1 MASRKRKNVSG
12 HDLKAEEEL
21 ESKLIG
27 IVFLYPILRLGKNRK
42 ELGKS
47 KDDHSSTSC
56 SEVFKTPST
65 AEEWNRITTKFWE
78 KWNSPNTICAIDGK
92 HILLKAPTNTGSLHY
107 NYKGG
112 FSTVLLAICDA
123 DYKCVYAD
131 VGNYGKDSDGG
142 IFGRCSF
149 KEALDR
155 KVLNLPEAKNL
166 PGTDVFTPLFIVGD
180 AAFPL
185 RDNIMRPFPGDE
197 LDYGRMLLL
206 GTMKYEKLYHE
217 DTTMKITTAKIPPPG
232 TSTKVPRYYYSR
244 TWIQH

>member
-27 IVFLYPILRLGKNRK
+27 IVFLYPILWDMSHSEYKKQVLNGAVWEKIGK
-42 ELGKS
+42 ELGKR

-56 SEVFKTPST
+56 SE
-65 AEEWNRITTKFWE
+65 
-78 KWNSPNTICAIDGK
+78 WNSPNTICAIDGK

-155 KVLNLPEAKNL
+155 KVLNLPEAKIFL
-166 PGTDVFTPLFIVGD
+166 ELMFSHLFS
-180 AAFPL
+180 L
-185 RDNIMRPFPGDE
+185 SEMQPF
-197 LDYGRMLLL
+197 L
-206 GTMKYEKLYHE
+206 
-217 DTTMKITTAKIPPPG
+217 
-232 TSTKVPRYYYSR
+232 
-244 TWIQH
+244 

>member
-1 MASRKRKNVSG
+1 MG
-12 HDLKAEEEL
+12 HSEYKKQVLNGAVWEK
-21 ESKLIG
+21 IG
-27 IVFLYPILRLGKNRK
+27 K

-78 KWNSPNTICAIDGK
+78 SGILQIQFGPSAIDGK

-142 IFGRCSF
+142 KLSSSSDFFSLTFNLSDFSGIFGRCSF

-155 KVLNLPEAKNL
+155 KVLICQKRKIFLEL
-166 PGTDVFTPLFIVGD
+166 MFYTSFHCRRCSV
-180 AAFPL
+180 PL

-197 LDYGRMLLL
+197 LDYAGCC
-206 GTMKYEKLYHE
+206 YW
-217 DTTMKITTAKIPPPG
+217 D
-232 TSTKVPRYYYSR
+232 
-244 TWIQH
+244 Q